1 MATTTVYPN
10 RERLRRQR
18 ALAKPAEN
26 GWTRAIDSVVDLF
39 VPGAGLKRR
48 AQRAAI
54 RELFAFHSGSSRTRS
69 RVSGPWNGI
78 GESADAALLPQL
90 PDLRARSRELVAD
103 NGLAAALVSTHTQNV
118 VGAAGIRV
126 QSRPDI
132 EALGISPEQGAE
144 FTRAAERAWRRWN
157 RWCETTGRLDLAGLQ
172 ELAVRSVLEDGEAIL
187 VRTKPKKNPRR
198 PYNLAFDLVDADR
211 LESPMGSD
219 TDRVRSGIELDED
232 GAPSKYW
239 IRVGHPNDGQYSY
252 PVLKWR
258 ELPAKD
264 PEGRPNILHSYI
276 MRRAHQSRGAPL
288 LAPVLALF
296 RDLEK
301 LQEATVVRERIAAC
315 FAAMISTADP
325 EGMAAMVAKES
336 GGGADGRERI
346 EDLYPGQVEYLEPG
360 QQITFGAP
368 TGLAQPYAEL
378 VKGIV
383 VQLAAACDLPYV
395 LLTKDFSQLNFS
407 SARAALLEA
416 RRMFR
421 RLQQLLTASI
431 LAPMWELLLEEAWLR
446 GELGDIDFD
455 ADREAWCRANWVPPG
470 WGWVDPV
477 KEVEASATAIEKGL
491 STYAE
496 ECAALGR
503 DWEETFEQ
511 QARERERREELGLAP
526 VAAAPSSAAS
536 KPDEDDEEKEAA

>member
-1 MATTTVYPN
+1 MATTTVYPH

-18 ALAKPAEN
+18 EIAKPAEN

-54 RELFAFHSGSSRTRS
+54 RELFAFGSGTARPRS
-69 RVSGPWNGI
+69 RVSGPWTGI
-78 GESADAALLPQL
+78 GESADAALLPHL

-103 NGLAAALVSTHTQNV
+103 NGLAAAAVSTHTLNV
-118 VGAAGIRV
+118 VGDAGIRV

-144 FTRAAERAWRRWN
+144 FTKNAERAWRRWN

-198 PYNLAFDLVDADR
+198 PYNLSFDLVDADR

-219 TDRVRSGIELDED
+219 TDRIRSGIALDEED
-232 GAPSKYW
+232 GSPSTYYV
-239 IRVGHPNDGQYSY
+239 RVGHPNDGHYSY

-258 ELPAKD
+258 EIPARD
-264 PEGRPNILHSYI
+264 SEGRPNILHSYI
-276 MRRAHQSRGAPL
+276 MRRSHQSRGAPL
-288 LAPVLALF
+288 LAPVLNLF

-325 EGMAAMVAKES
+325 EGMAAMAS
-336 GGGADGRERI
+336 RERGVDEQRI
-346 EDLYPGQVEYLEPG
+346 EDIYPGLVGYLQPGEQV
-360 QQITFGAP
+360 TFGTP

-421 RLQQLLTASI
+421 RLQHLLTVSV
-431 LAPMWELLLEEAWLR
+431 LTPMWELLLEEAWLR
-446 GELGDIDFD
+446 GELGDIDFY

-477 KEVEASATAIEKGL
+477 KEVQASATAIEKGL

-511 QARERERREELGLAP
+511 QARERERREELGLSP
-526 VAAAPSSAAS
+526 VAAAPSGAPAD
-536 KPDEDDEEKEAA
+536 PDEDDDDEKEAA